1 MCYYLIVKKILLVIV
16 VIGIFVLSFYCINS
30 FTKQNSTKTNN
41 TQTLG
46 VWWWDNRI
54 DSSYLDFAKQNDVT
68 EIYLYASSFNEKIS
82 TIIKNAQTKNIKVY
96 WLAGKYEWIENY
108 SLIETKLKEYLAFQK
123 QYNNLFSGIH
133 FDIEPHQHPEFETKR
148 EEILYKFIDLTY
160 NLKQNYSNT
169 YIEYDIPC
177 WLDDIISYNGQNK
190 KTFEYIIDNASAIT
204 LMSYRDSAQKIY
216 DFAKDEIN
224 YAKSINKKINLGVET
239 QDVDDD
245 NVTFFEEGKTYLKQE
260 LNKLRNLIPKNYGIA
275 IHYIESWY
283 NLIN

>member
-1 MCYYLIVKKILLVIV
+1 MKKFLLVIF
-16 VIGIFVLSFYCINS
+16 IFCIFVLSLFCIYLITRPNS
-30 FTKQNSTKTNN
+30 INTNKA
-41 TQTLG
+41 QTLG
-46 VWWWDNRI
+46 VWWWNNRI
-54 DSSYLDFAKQNDVT
+54 DSSYLYFAKQNDVT
-68 EIYLYASSFNEKIS
+68 EIYLYASSFNKRIA
-82 TIIKNAQTKNIKVY
+82 TIIKNAKTKNIKVY

-108 SLIETKLKEYLAFQK
+108 SLLETKLKEYLAFQE

-160 NLKQNYSNT
+160 NLKQDYNNI

-283 NLIN
+283 TLKN

>member
-1 MCYYLIVKKILLVIV
+1 MKKFLLLSSFI
-16 VIGIFVLSFYCINS
+16 IFFVLFIYFVLPNNV
-30 FTKQNSTKTNN
+30 KQNNDSQN
-41 TQTLG
+41 LS

-54 DSSYLDFAKQNDVT
+54 DNSYLDFAKQNDVT
-68 EIYLYASSFNEKIS
+68 EIYLYASSFNEKIA
-82 TIIKNAQTKNIKVY
+82 TLIKNAKTKNIKVY

-108 SLIETKLKEYLAFQK
+108 SLLETKLNEYLAFQE
-123 QYNNLFSGIH
+123 QYNDLFSGIH

-160 NLKQNYSNT
+160 NLKQDYSNI

-190 KTFEYIIDNASAIT
+190 KTFEYIFDNANAIT

-224 YAKSINKKINLGVET
+224 YAKSTNKKINLGVET
-239 QDVDDD
+239 QDVKDD
-245 NVTFFEEGKTYLKQE
+245 NVTFFEEGKKYLKQE
-260 LNKLRNLIPKNYGIA
+260 INILRNIIPTNYGIA
-275 IHYIESWY
+275 IHHIESWY
-283 NLIN
+283 NLKD